1 MVVPLVFG
9 VVAGGAGLSLLSN
22 QAAGQAADI
31 AGEVVEES
39 FALLGIGLVRGAQG
53 AIRAIKEEAKGH
65 GVEITATITAG
76 LILYFFV
83 NQYIK

>member
-1 MVVPLVFG
+1 MALPLLFG
-9 VVAGGAGLSLLSN
+9 LLAGGAGLSLLSN
-22 QAAGQAADI
+22 QTADRAADI

-39 FALLGIGLVRGAQG
+39 FALLGVGIVRGAQG
-53 AIRAIKEEAKGH
+53 AIRAVKEESRGH
-65 GVEITATITAG
+65 GVEITATLTTA

>member
-1 MVVPLVFG
+1 MVLPLILG

-22 QAAGQAADI
+22 QAADQAADI

-39 FALLGIGLVRGAQG
+39 FALLGVGLVRGVQG
-53 AIRAIKEEAKGH
+53 AIRAVKDESKGH
-65 GVEITATITAG
+65 GVEITATITTG